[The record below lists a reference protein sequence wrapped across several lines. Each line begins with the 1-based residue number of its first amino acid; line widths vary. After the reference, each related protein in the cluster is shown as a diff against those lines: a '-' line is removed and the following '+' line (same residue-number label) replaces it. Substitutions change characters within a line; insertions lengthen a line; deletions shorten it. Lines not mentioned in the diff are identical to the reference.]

1 MAKLFNRAK
10 MTTSTTGT
18 GTITLGSASSG
29 FQSFAAA
36 GVSNGDVV
44 QYVIEEANNFEIGT
58 GTYSTSG
65 TTLTRNVQESSN
77 SDNAISLAGN
87 AVVFISA
94 VASDLNILQDAGST
108 KVAATSSGATVTGN
122 IAVSGTVDGRDIATD
137 GTKLDTVETNAD
149 VTDSSNVGS
158 SLTGFA
164 TGTDAGSSDLIPV
177 YDVSASAWEKQ
188 TIANAALQGPTGPT
202 GPTGGTGPT
211 GPTGQKGQKG
221 EVGNTG
227 PTGGT
232 GPTGPTGPQGQ
243 KGQKGQT
250 GSTGPTGSQGPTGPT
265 GGTGPTGPTG
275 QKGQKGEV
283 GSTGSTGPT
292 GPQGPTGSTGPTG
305 SQGQKGQKGQT
316 GSSGGTGPTG
326 PTGPTGSQGPT
337 GNTGPTGGTGPTGQ
351 KGQKGQKG
359 QTGSSGGTGPTGPTG
374 PTGQKGQKGQTGTFS
389 GSGSYAADAW
399 VNFNGSGSVS
409 IRDDEG
415 VSSITDVTTAQFR
428 VNWSSNFGNANYQ
441 VDGLGNNINVGSEGS
456 QIDTFRYSM
465 LTSYVPIVYTRYA
478 AGFDPTTC
486 TISATGN

>member
-1 MAKLFNRAK
+1 

-18 GTITLGSASSG
+18 GTITLGSASTG
-29 FQSFAAA
+29 FQSFADA

-44 QYVIEEANNFEIGT
+44 QYVIEETTNFEIGT
-58 GTYSTSG
+58 GTYTASG
-65 TTLTRNVQESSN
+65 TTLTRTVQESSN

-94 VASDLNILQDAGST
+94 VASDLNILQNAGST

-122 IAVSGTVDGRDIATD
+122 LAVTGTVDGRDVATD

-149 VTDSSNVGS
+149 VTDSANVGS

-250 GSTGPTGSQGPTGPT
+250 GATGSDGPTGPTGPTGSTGPT
-265 GGTGPTGPTG
+265 GGTGPTG
-275 QKGQKGEV
+275 
-283 GSTGSTGPT
+283 
-292 GPQGPTGSTGPTG
+292 
-305 SQGQKGQKGQT
+305 QKGQKGQT
-316 GSSGGTGPTG
+316 GNTGPTG
-326 PTGPTGSQGPT
+326 PNGP
-337 GNTGPTGGTGPTGQ
+337 TGPTGGTGPTGQ

-359 QTGSSGGTGPTGPTG
+359 QTGNTGPTGSTGPTGPTGSQGPTGPTG
-374 PTGQKGQKGQTGTFS
+374 PTGPAGTPS
-389 GSGSYAADAW
+389 TSLNTVGSYAFLYYNATVNPGDTYSGTLYYSNCNDA
-399 VNFNGSGSVS
+399 FSFSSPSGTWRCMSAPQA
-409 IRDDEG
+409 
-415 VSSITDVTTAQFR
+415 SSSRRTTVWCR
-428 VNWSSNFGNANYQ
+428 
-441 VDGLGNNINVGSEGS
+441 
-456 QIDTFRYSM
+456 
-465 LTSYVPIVYTRYA
+465 
-478 AGFDPTTC
+478 
-486 TISATGN
+486 IS